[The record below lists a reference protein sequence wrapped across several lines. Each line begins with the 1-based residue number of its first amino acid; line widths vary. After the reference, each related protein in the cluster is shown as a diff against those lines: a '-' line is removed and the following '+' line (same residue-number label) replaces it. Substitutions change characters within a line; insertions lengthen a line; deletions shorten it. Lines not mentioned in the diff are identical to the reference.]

1 MDLLTNPDVWA
12 SLATL
17 TILEIVLGID
27 NVIFIALLVQ
37 RLPVEQQ
44 ARART
49 LGLGGAL
56 IMRVL
61 LLFAIVW
68 LTKLTKPLIE
78 LAGQT
83 FSWRDIILI
92 GGGVFLVVKATI
104 EIHHSMEG
112 HVDTPKLG
120 AASAFG
126 LIIAQIMA
134 LDIVFSLDS
143 VLTAIGM
150 AEHIEV
156 MIAAVVIAIGVMLFA
171 AGPISDFIQKH
182 PTTKMLALSFLL
194 MIGMAL
200 IADGFGVHLPRGY
213 IYAAI
218 GFSVMVEV
226 LNLAMQK
233 RRANRHPPHET

>member
-1 MDLLTNPDVWA
+1 MELLTNPDVWA

-37 RLPVEQQ
+37 RLPASQQ
-44 ARART
+44 ARARV

-68 LTKLTKPLIE
+68 LTRLTRPLFD
-78 LAGQT
+78 LAGNT
-83 FSWRDIILI
+83 FSWRDLILI

-104 EIHHSMEG
+104 EIHHSIEG
-112 HVDTPKLG
+112 HVEERKVG
-120 AASAFG
+120 AVSAFG

-134 LDIVFSLDS
+134 LDLVFSLDS

-156 MIAAVVIAIGVMLFA
+156 MIAAVVISIGVMLFA
-171 AGPISDFIQKH
+171 AGPISDFIHKH

-200 IADGFGVHLPRGY
+200 IADGFGAHLPRGY

-218 GFSVMVEV
+218 GFSVLVEV
-226 LNLAMQK
+226 LNLAVQK
-233 RRANRHPPHET
+233 RRAGKHPPPGH

>member
-1 MDLLTNPDVWA
+1 MELLTNPDVWA

-44 ARART
+44 ARARV

-68 LTKLTKPLIE
+68 LTKLTRPLFD
-78 LAGQT
+78 LAGYT
-83 FSWRDIILI
+83 FSWRDLILI
-92 GGGVFLVVKATI
+92 GGGIFLVVNATI
-104 EIHHSMEG
+104 EIHHSIEG
-112 HVDTPKLG
+112 HEEERKVG
-120 AASAFG
+120 AAAAFG
-126 LIIAQIMA
+126 MIIAQIMA
-134 LDIVFSLDS
+134 LDLVFSLDS

-156 MIAAVVIAIGVMLFA
+156 MIAAVVISIGVMLFA
-171 AGPISDFIQKH
+171 SGPISDFIHRH
-182 PTTKMLALSFLL
+182 PTTKILALSFLL

-218 GFSVMVEV
+218 GFSVLVEV
-226 LNLAMQK
+226 LNLAAQK
-233 RRANRHPPHET
+233 RRRHPPSGH

>member
-1 MDLLTNPDVWA
+1 MELLTNPDVWA

-44 ARART
+44 ARARV

-68 LTKLTKPLIE
+68 LTRLTKPLFD
-78 LAGQT
+78 LAGNT
-83 FSWRDIILI
+83 FSWRDLILI

-104 EIHHSMEG
+104 EIHHSIEG
-112 HVDTPKLG
+112 HVEERKVG
-120 AASAFG
+120 AAAAFG

-134 LDIVFSLDS
+134 LDLVFSLDS

-156 MIAAVVIAIGVMLFA
+156 MIAAVVISIGVMLFA
-171 AGPISDFIQKH
+171 AGPISDFIHKH

-200 IADGFGVHLPRGY
+200 IADGFGAHLPRGY

-218 GFSVMVEV
+218 GFSVLVEV
-226 LNLAMQK
+226 LNLAVQK
-233 RRANRHPPHET
+233 RRASKHPPEG

>member
-1 MDLLTNPDVWA
+1 MELLTNPDVWA

-44 ARART
+44 ARARV

-68 LTKLTKPLIE
+68 LTRLTKPLFD
-78 LAGQT
+78 LAGNT
-83 FSWRDIILI
+83 FSWRDLILI
-92 GGGVFLVVKATI
+92 GGGVFLVVNATI
-104 EIHHSMEG
+104 EIHHSIEG
-112 HVDTPKLG
+112 HVEERKVG
-120 AASAFG
+120 AAAAFG

-134 LDIVFSLDS
+134 LDLVFSLDS

-156 MIAAVVIAIGVMLFA
+156 MIAAVVISIGVMLFA
-171 AGPISDFIQKH
+171 AGPISDFIHKH

-200 IADGFGVHLPRGY
+200 IADGFGAHLPRGY

-218 GFSVMVEV
+218 GFSVLVEV
-226 LNLAMQK
+226 LNLAVQK
-233 RRANRHPPHET
+233 RRASKHPPEG

>member
-1 MDLLTNPDVWA
+1 MELLTNPDVWA

-44 ARART
+44 ARARM

-68 LTKLTKPLIE
+68 LMKLTRPLFD
-78 LAGQT
+78 AFGHT
-83 FSWRDIILI
+83 FSWRDLILI

-104 EIHHSMEG
+104 EIHHSIEG
-112 HVDTPKLG
+112 HTEERKMG

-134 LDIVFSLDS
+134 LDLVFSLDS

-156 MIAAVVIAIGVMLFA
+156 MIAAVVISIGVMLFA
-171 AGPISDFIQKH
+171 SGPISNFIHKH

-200 IADGFGVHLPRGY
+200 IADGFGAHVPRGY

-218 GFSVMVEV
+218 GFSMLVEV
-226 LNLAMQK
+226 LNLIVQK
-233 RRANRHPPHET
+233 RRKSH

>member
-1 MDLLTNPDVWA
+1 MELLTNPDVWA

-44 ARART
+44 ARARV

-68 LTKLTKPLIE
+68 LTRLTKPLFD
-78 LAGQT
+78 LAGNT
-83 FSWRDIILI
+83 FSWRDLILI

-104 EIHHSMEG
+104 EIHQSIEG
-112 HVDTPKLG
+112 HVEERKVG
-120 AASAFG
+120 AAAAFG

-134 LDIVFSLDS
+134 LDLVFSLDS

-156 MIAAVVIAIGVMLFA
+156 MIAAVVISIGVMLFA
-171 AGPISDFIQKH
+171 AGPISDFIHKH

-200 IADGFGVHLPRGY
+200 IADGFGAHLPRGY

-218 GFSVMVEV
+218 GFSVLVEV
-226 LNLAMQK
+226 LNLAVQK
-233 RRANRHPPHET
+233 RRASKHPPEG

>member
-1 MDLLTNPDVWA
+1 MELLTNPDVWA

-44 ARART
+44 AKARV

-56 IMRVL
+56 VMRVL

-68 LTKLTKPLIE
+68 LTKLTKPLFD
-78 LAGQT
+78 LAGYT
-83 FSWRDIILI
+83 FSWRDLILI
-92 GGGVFLVVKATI
+92 GGGIFLVVKATI
-104 EIHHSMEG
+104 EIHHSIEG
-112 HVDTPKLG
+112 HEEERKVG

-134 LDIVFSLDS
+134 LDLVFSLDS

-150 AEHIEV
+150 AEHVEV
-156 MIAAVVIAIGVMLFA
+156 MIAAVVISIGVMLFA
-171 AGPISDFIQKH
+171 SGPISDFIQKH

-200 IADGFGVHLPRGY
+200 IADGFGAHLPRGY

-218 GFSVMVEV
+218 GFSVLVEA
-226 LNLAMQK
+226 LNLAVQK
-233 RRANRHPPHET
+233 RRRHPPAGH